1 MRCGYG
7 FCAFLSTT
15 VIAIGVHPGAAHAR
29 ERAAPTLESLQSNL
43 DMAWTLSAACLVLL
57 MQLGFLLLEA
67 GMVRSKNTINVAQK
81 NILDFAVSIAAFS
94 SIGFMLAFAPDVGRR
109 LGFEPGFF
117 MLQALDDWT
126 TGFFVFQVMFCGTAA
141 TIVSGAVAERMKL
154 STYLIG
160 SAIVAAIIYPVFV
173 HWAWGG
179 AITPNDTAWLG
190 NRGFVD
196 FAGSTVVHSTGGWI
210 ALAACLVIGPRIGR
224 FDADGQPI
232 RIAGHNPVTAA
243 AGTLVLFVGWIGFN
257 GGSTLAATPAVA
269 HIIANT
275 VLAGGAGGLAGYLLG
290 WRKDGVVFPEKT
302 MTGMIGGLVAV
313 TAGCMVLDA
322 RGAVAVGALGGFVA
336 ISANDVLL
344 RRYRIDDAVG
354 AIGVHAFA
362 GVAGTLALALLAPL
376 DNLPHAARWAQLQI
390 QATGV
395 TANFLWTFP
404 TALALFWLLDRI
416 WGLRVS
422 RDAEIVG
429 LNEAEHATRMGI
441 GHVEKALSTLVA
453 GKADLNMRLA
463 PSPGDDSETLTSLF
477 NALMDQIQAE
487 EESRSDAAMAV
498 RDAEEAERLS
508 ALSEATFEAIWIVR
522 DGRLVDGNHRLEALL
537 GERIEDLRGREVLS
551 LFPSEHRSFLS
562 AASDREHQHP
572 FETEIIDAQGAR
584 VPIEIRGRLITYKGA
599 PSQVC
604 CLVDLRARKDA
615 EERIRYLALHDTLTG
630 LPNRTLFN
638 ERLAVAVA
646 NADDIHGIAALLF
659 VDLDRFKD
667 VNDVY
672 GHPAGD
678 LVIRTAAER
687 MQAIGGPDVTVARL
701 GGDEF
706 AILLPSIDF
715 ANQAAD
721 FAYRIV
727 SQLILPI
734 TLADGHVVRVGASVG
749 VSICPRDGTDPAQ
762 LISRAD
768 IALYEAKK
776 SGRNTY
782 CIFKPGMDEF
792 LARRRLI
799 EADLAV
805 AIDREELSLHF
816 QPRVNL
822 KEGRIVSYE
831 ALLRWQHPTRGQISP
846 SDFIPIA
853 EQSGKILQIGEWALK
868 GACLAARDHFGGA
881 RISVNVSPVQFR
893 QKTFV
898 EMVESVLRE
907 TGVDPRLIE
916 IEVTEGVLIDD
927 VLRAQTILK
936 SLKALGLTI
945 ALDDFG
951 TGYSSLSYLG
961 RFPFDTIKIDRSFVR
976 ELTTSE
982 SARAIVE
989 TIIGLGRG
997 LKMNLIAEGVETL
1010 EEAGILASIGCQE
1023 LQGYLLGHPAPI
1035 GAASH
1040 PTPDD
1045 IADIVMR
1052 AFDLVGP
1059 GPDSLRIAAL
1069 ALRETDPPPPLRE
1082 AV

>member
-1 MRCGYG
+1 MLAAAVGTAVAPAY
-7 FCAFLSTT
+7 AAT
-15 VIAIGVHPGAAHAR
+15 VHPS
-29 ERAAPTLESLQSNL
+29 APTLESLQTNL
-43 DMAWTLSAACLVLL
+43 DMAWTLMAAGLVLM
-57 MQLGFLLLEA
+57 MQLGFLMLEA

-94 SIGFMLAFAPDVGRR
+94 SVGFMLAFGPNVG
-109 LGFEPGFF
+109 LPFGFDPGYV
-117 MLQALDDWT
+117 LLSGLDSWQ

-154 STYLIG
+154 SMYLVS
-160 SAIVAAIIYPVFV
+160 SAVLAGIIYPVFA
-173 HWAWGG
+173 HWAWGD
-179 AITPNDTAWLG
+179 AVAPSAAAWLG
-190 NRGFVD
+190 NAGFVD
-196 FAGSTVVHSTGGWI
+196 FAGSTVVHGTGGWI
-210 ALAACLVIGPRIGR
+210 ALAACIMIGPRIGR
-224 FDADGQPI
+224 FDEHGRPV

-257 GGSTLAATPAVA
+257 GGSTLAVTPALPSV
-269 HIIANT
+269 IANT

-290 WRKDGVVFPEKT
+290 WRQDGVVFPEKT

-322 RGAVAVGALGGFVA
+322 GGAAVVGALGGSVA
-336 ISANDVLL
+336 ILANGWLL
-344 RRYRIDDAVG
+344 RRWKIDDAVG
-354 AIGVHAFA
+354 AIGVHAFS
-362 GVAGTLALALLAPL
+362 GVAGTLALALLAPVE
-376 DNLPHAARWAQLQI
+376 NLPTAARWAQLQI

-395 TANFLWTFP
+395 AANFAWVFP
-404 TALALFWLLDRI
+404 TALALFWLLDRTRGI
-416 WGLRVS
+416 RVD
-422 RDAEIVG
+422 REAEIMG

-441 GHVEKALSTLVA
+441 GHVETALSALVS
-453 GKADLNMRLA
+453 GDADLNMRLA
-463 PSPGDDSETLTSLF
+463 PSPGDDAEALTHLF
-477 NALMDQIQAE
+477 NALMDNLQAE
-487 EESRSDAAMAV
+487 EESRAEARMAA
-498 RDAEEAERLS
+498 RDVEEAERLS
-508 ALSEATFEAIWIVR
+508 ALAEATFEAIWILR
-522 DGRLVDGNHRLEALL
+522 DGRLVDGNHRLETLL
-537 GERIEDLRGREVLS
+537 GESLDYLRGHDALS
-551 LFPSEHRSFLS
+551 LFPAEHRES
-562 AASDREHQHP
+562 AALAMRCDCDEP
-572 FETEIIDAQGAR
+572 FETEIIDAHGSR
-584 VPIEIRGRLITYKGA
+584 IPIEIRGRVITYKGA

-604 CLVDLRARKDA
+604 CLVDLRTRKGA
-615 EERIRYLALHDTLTG
+615 EERIRHLALHDTLTG

-638 ERLAVAVA
+638 ERLAVTVA
-646 NADDIHGIAALLF
+646 AADDIHGMAALLL

-678 LVIRTAAER
+678 LVIRNAAER
-687 MQAIGGPDVTVARL
+687 MLAIGYPGITVARL

-721 FAYRIV
+721 FAFRIV

-749 VSICPRDGTDPAQ
+749 VAICPRDGKDPAQ
-762 LISRAD
+762 MISRAD

-782 CIFKPGMDEF
+782 CVFKPGMDD
-792 LARRRLI
+792 LLVRRRLL

-805 AIDREELSLHF
+805 AIERDELALHF

-822 KEGRIVSYE
+822 EERRIVSYE
-831 ALLRWQHPTRGQISP
+831 ALLRWRHPTRGTISP

-853 EQSGKILQIGEWALK
+853 EQSGKIIQIGEWVIRT
-868 GACLAARDHFGGA
+868 ACLAARDQFGGA

-893 QKTFV
+893 QRMFV
-898 EMVESVLRE
+898 EMVEGVLRE

-927 VLRAQTILK
+927 DVRAQAILK
-936 SLKALGLTI
+936 SLKALGLTL

-976 ELTTSE
+976 ELTTSQ

-1010 EEAGILASIGCQE
+1010 EEAGILAAIGCQE
-1023 LQGYLLGHPAPI
+1023 LQGYLLGHPAPF
-1035 GAASH
+1035 GAAGH
-1040 PTPDD
+1040 PTPER
-1045 IADIVMR
+1045 IADIVTR
-1052 AFDLVGP
+1052 
-1059 GPDSLRIAAL
+1059 AL
-1069 ALRETDPPPPLRE
+1069 ALVDPGPEAPHGTARATRETGARPLLG
-1082 AV
+1082 ADL